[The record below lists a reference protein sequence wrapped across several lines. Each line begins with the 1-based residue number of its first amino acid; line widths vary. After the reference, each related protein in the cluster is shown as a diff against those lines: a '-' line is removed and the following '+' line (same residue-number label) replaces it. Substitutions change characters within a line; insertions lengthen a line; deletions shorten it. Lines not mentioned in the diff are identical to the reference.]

1 MKEWSKSWKAS
12 VHPRKQRKYA
22 AHLPL
27 HARKAAL
34 MSPLS
39 AELKKKY
46 QRNAVP
52 VRQGDMVKILRGN
65 HAGKTAKVEA
75 VQHTACRLQIA
86 GIRATRKDGTQKPYL
101 FHPSKV
107 MITEVDLSD
116 KKREATFQRKT
127 QTSNK

>member
-1 MKEWSKSWKAS
+1 MNEWSKSWKAS

-27 HARKAAL
+27 HMRKAVL
-34 MSPLS
+34 MSSLS

-52 VRQGDMVKILRGN
+52 VRRGDTVKILRGN

-75 VQHTACRLQIA
+75 VLHTAGRLQIA
-86 GIRATRKDGTQKPYL
+86 GIRATRKDGTQKPYM

-116 KKREATFQRKT
+116 KKRDASIQRKMK
-127 QTSNK
+127 TSNK